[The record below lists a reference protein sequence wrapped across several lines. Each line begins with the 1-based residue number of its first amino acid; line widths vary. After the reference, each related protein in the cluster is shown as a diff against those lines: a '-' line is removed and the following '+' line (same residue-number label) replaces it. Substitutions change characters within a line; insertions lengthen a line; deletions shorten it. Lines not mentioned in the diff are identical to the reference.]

1 MISLLKNIEPSRA
14 AELLCALETRPE
26 TETVS
31 LAGAFGRV
39 SAGRIC
45 ARIPS
50 PPFDRSPYDGYAF
63 RGEDTLAASPER
75 PVVLAITEEIP
86 AGKAPKV
93 PITPGTA
100 AKILTGAP
108 IPEGANVTVK
118 YETVTFTEKAVT
130 LTQPYRPGTDIVR
143 AGEDIAAGDVIVER
157 GTVITAPLAGI
168 LAGQGI
174 CEVEVFKKPVV
185 ALINTGSE
193 LVEPGHPLR
202 PAAIYNSNVY
212 MLSGYLAHT
221 GAVPHNAG
229 IVEDEPGRIAAKIE
243 EALLKSDMVITTGG
257 ASVGDYD
264 WAVTAAERLGA
275 KVLFWKV
282 SMKPGGSI
290 MAAEKGGKVI
300 LGLSGNPGAAV
311 LGLLRIAL
319 PYIRKLCG
327 RADIYPPEV
336 QVALRHPINK
346 PSPKTRI
353 VRGRLEVENGQA
365 LFSENEGQENGA
377 VLSLVGCDL
386 LAEIPAGSPPLP
398 AGTMVRAFRV

>member
-1 MISLLKNIEPSRA
+1 LLKNIEPTQA
-14 AELLCALETRPE
+14 VELLCALDVAAE
-26 TETVS
+26 TETVP

-39 SAGRIC
+39 SARQIC

-63 RGEDTLAASPER
+63 RGEDTLLASPES
-75 PVVLAITEEIP
+75 PVVLKITEEIP
-86 AGKAPKV
+86 AGKAPRYAV
-93 PITPGTA
+93 GPGTA

-108 IPEGANVTVK
+108 IPEGADVTVK
-118 YETVTFTEKAVT
+118 YETVSFTEDTVT
-130 LTQPYRPGTDIVR
+130 LTRPYRPGTDIVR
-143 AGEDIAAGDVIVER
+143 AGEDVAAGDVIIER
-157 GTVITAPLAGI
+157 GDVITAPLAGI

-174 CEVEVFKKPVV
+174 CEVEVFRRPTV
-185 ALINTGSE
+185 ALISTGSE
-193 LVEPGHPLR
+193 LIEPGSPLR
-202 PAAIYNSNVY
+202 PAAIYNSSAY
-212 MLSGYLAHT
+212 MLAGYLAHH
-221 GAVPHNAG
+221 GAVPYSAG
-229 IVEDEPGRIAAKIE
+229 IVEDEPERIAAKIGQ
-243 EALLKSDMVITTGG
+243 ALEKSDMVVTTGG

-282 SMKPGGSI
+282 NMKPGGSI

-327 RADIYPPEV
+327 RSDIYPPEV
-336 QVALRHPINK
+336 QVALRHDLKK

-353 VRGRLEVENGQA
+353 LRGRLEVENGRA
-365 LFSENEGQENGA
+365 LFSENEGQGNGA